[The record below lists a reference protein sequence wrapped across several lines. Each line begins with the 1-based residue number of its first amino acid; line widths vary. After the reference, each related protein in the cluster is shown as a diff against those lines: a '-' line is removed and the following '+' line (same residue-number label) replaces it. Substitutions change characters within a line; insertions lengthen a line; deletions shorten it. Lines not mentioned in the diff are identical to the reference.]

1 MIPEKTVGKLRQG
14 WDSICFLLAPWWKY
28 GKTLMVG
35 SFISSVLFVPAAGYF
50 SATLAQAVIEMIEAG
65 KPFEAAFLTGLTYL
79 LLALALDLLH
89 AVYEDFYLRWKKQEI
104 EGTIERSIYEKA
116 LMVDYRHF
124 DDPSYFDSYKLT
136 TEKFAS
142 QSSET
147 LQNLFSLLSGVAK
160 CIVYG
165 ALIASQGIALLLI
178 VLGCSAFV
186 AYAQIYWSRV
196 SVERETAMVN
206 DQRKADYLRRLF
218 FDHTAVA
225 DLARVKHQKAAF
237 FAVRRLCEEQGR
249 DLSKIRRKGIS
260 DRYSGEPRAAPARR
274 LPVPVYVAWGVMS
287 GNIGGIGVYATLIAS
302 SLALKEALN
311 ALGWWSSQVAL
322 GVAYAQ
328 KVQRFFDTD
337 STIEA
342 STDGEKASDG
352 PVSVRFDHVS
362 YRYGGSDEFAIRDLS
377 LAIAPG
383 EKIAI
388 VGENGAGKTT
398 LTKLLL
404 RLYDADGGTVQ
415 INGRPIADYDV
426 STLRG
431 RIGIAFQQSRLYALS
446 VRENMTAYADAD
458 DARLK
463 SALRRS
469 AAAFSGRAGHEG
481 VRRKRRGALGRR
493 RAAPMP
499 DAAAA
504 QQIWAAHPRRAVQR
518 AGSDRRV
525 PHRKA
530 DLRPLADDHRYGRA
544 PALHGRGREPNLSS
558 LRWKNHR
565 IRHARG
571 ADGAERKISG
581 NVFKA
586 GRRVLESLAEVW
598 YNKSKFF
605 LSREGSLP
613 ALLK

>member
-79 LLALALDLLH
+79 LLALALNLLH

-116 LMVDYRHF
+116 LTVDYRHF
-124 DDPSYFDSYKLT
+124 DDPSYFDSYKLA

-165 ALIASQGIALLLI
+165 ALIASQGVALLLI

-225 DLARVKHQKAAF
+225 DLRASNIKKPLFSLFDGSVK
-237 FAVRRLCEEQGR
+237 
-249 DLSKIRRKGIS
+249 S
-260 DRYSGEPRAAPARR
+260 RAAIYRKYGAKEF
-274 LPVPVYVAWGVMS
+274 LTDILANLAQLGTTFAVPVYVAWGVMS

-352 PVSVRFDHVS
+352 PFSVRFDHVS

-415 INGRPIADYDV
+415 INGRLIADYDV

-463 SALRRS
+463 SCLEEVGLRLSLDAQVTKEFDENGAVLSGGDAQRLCLTRLLHSEFGLLILDEPSSALDPIAEYRIAKLIFDRS
-469 AAAFSGRAGHEG
+469 PTTTVMVAHRLSTVVDADRIYLLSDGRIIESGTHAELMAQNGKYREMFLKQAEG
-481 VRRKRRGALGRR
+481 YL
-493 RAAPMP
+493 
-499 DAAAA
+499 
-504 QQIWAAHPRRAVQR
+504 
-518 AGSDRRV
+518 
-525 PHRKA
+525 KA
-530 DLRPLADDHRYGRA
+530 
-544 PALHGRGREPNLSS
+544 
-558 LRWKNHR
+558 
-565 IRHARG
+565 
-571 ADGAERKISG
+571 
-581 NVFKA
+581 
-586 GRRVLESLAEVW
+586 
-598 YNKSKFF
+598 
-605 LSREGSLP
+605 
-613 ALLK
+613 

>member
-124 DDPSYFDSYKLT
+124 DDPSYFDSYKLA

-165 ALIASQGIALLLI
+165 ALIASQGVALLLI

-225 DLARVKHQKAAF
+225 DLRASNIKKPLFSLFDGSVK
-237 FAVRRLCEEQGR
+237 
-249 DLSKIRRKGIS
+249 S
-260 DRYSGEPRAAPARR
+260 RAAIYRKYGAKEF
-274 LPVPVYVAWGVMS
+274 LTDILANLAQLGTTFAVPVYVAWGVMS
-287 GNIGGIGVYATLIAS
+287 GNISGIGVYATLIAS

-352 PVSVRFDHVS
+352 PFSVRFDHVS

-404 RLYDADGGTVQ
+404 RLYDADEGTVQ
-415 INGRPIADYDV
+415 ISGRPIADYDV
-426 STLRG
+426 SALRG

-446 VRENMTAYADAD
+446 VRENMTAYAYAD

-463 SALRRS
+463 SCLEEVGLRLSLDAQVTKEFDENGAVLSGGDAQRLCLTRLLHSDFGLLILDEPSSALDPIAEYRIAKLIFDRS
-469 AAAFSGRAGHEG
+469 PTTTVMVAHRLSTVVDADRIYLLSDGRIIESGTHAELMAQNGKYREMFLKQAEG
-481 VRRKRRGALGRR
+481 YL
-493 RAAPMP
+493 
-499 DAAAA
+499 
-504 QQIWAAHPRRAVQR
+504 
-518 AGSDRRV
+518 
-525 PHRKA
+525 KA
-530 DLRPLADDHRYGRA
+530 
-544 PALHGRGREPNLSS
+544 
-558 LRWKNHR
+558 
-565 IRHARG
+565 
-571 ADGAERKISG
+571 
-581 NVFKA
+581 
-586 GRRVLESLAEVW
+586 
-598 YNKSKFF
+598 
-605 LSREGSLP
+605 
-613 ALLK
+613 

>member
-79 LLALALDLLH
+79 LLALALNLLH

-116 LMVDYRHF
+116 LTVDYRHF

-142 QSSET
+142 QSSEM

-165 ALIASQGIALLLI
+165 ALIASQGVALLLI

-225 DLARVKHQKAAF
+225 DLRASNIKKPLFSLFDGSVK
-237 FAVRRLCEEQGR
+237 
-249 DLSKIRRKGIS
+249 S
-260 DRYSGEPRAAPARR
+260 RAAIYRKYGAKEF
-274 LPVPVYVAWGVMS
+274 LTDILANLAQLGTTFAVPVYVAWGVMS

-328 KVQRFFDTD
+328 KVQHFFDTD

-352 PVSVRFDHVS
+352 PFSVRFDHVS

-426 STLRG
+426 SALRG

-463 SALRRS
+463 SCLEEVGLRLSLDAQVTKEFDENGAVLSGGDAQRLCLTRLLHSEFGLLILDEPSSALDPIAEYRIAKLIFDRS
-469 AAAFSGRAGHEG
+469 PTTTVMVAHRLSTVVDADRIYLLSDGRIIESGTHAELMAQNGKYREMFLKQAEG
-481 VRRKRRGALGRR
+481 YL
-493 RAAPMP
+493 
-499 DAAAA
+499 
-504 QQIWAAHPRRAVQR
+504 
-518 AGSDRRV
+518 
-525 PHRKA
+525 KA
-530 DLRPLADDHRYGRA
+530 
-544 PALHGRGREPNLSS
+544 
-558 LRWKNHR
+558 
-565 IRHARG
+565 
-571 ADGAERKISG
+571 
-581 NVFKA
+581 
-586 GRRVLESLAEVW
+586 
-598 YNKSKFF
+598 
-605 LSREGSLP
+605 
-613 ALLK
+613 

>member
-65 KPFEAAFLTGLTYL
+65 KTFEAAFLTGLTYL
-79 LLALALDLLH
+79 LLALALNLLH

-165 ALIASQGIALLLI
+165 ALIASQGVALLLI

-225 DLARVKHQKAAF
+225 DLRASNIKKPLFALFNGSVK
-237 FAVRRLCEEQGR
+237 
-249 DLSKIRRKGIS
+249 S
-260 DRYSGEPRAAPARR
+260 RAAIYRKYGAKEF
-274 LPVPVYVAWGVMS
+274 LIDLLVNLAQLSTTFAVPVYVAWGVMS
-287 GNIGGIGVYATLIAS
+287 GNISGIGVYATLIAS

-352 PVSVRFDHVS
+352 PFSVRFDHVS

-398 LTKLLL
+398 LTKLCSACTT
-404 RLYDADGGTVQ
+404 RTEEWC
-415 INGRPIADYDV
+415 R
-426 STLRG
+426 STAAR
-431 RIGIAFQQSRLYALS
+431 SRT
-446 VRENMTAYADAD
+446 MT
-458 DARLK
+458 
-463 SALRRS
+463 
-469 AAAFSGRAGHEG
+469 
-481 VRRKRRGALGRR
+481 
-493 RAAPMP
+493 
-499 DAAAA
+499 
-504 QQIWAAHPRRAVQR
+504 
-518 AGSDRRV
+518 
-525 PHRKA
+525 
-530 DLRPLADDHRYGRA
+530 
-544 PALHGRGREPNLSS
+544 
-558 LRWKNHR
+558 
-565 IRHARG
+565 
-571 ADGAERKISG
+571 
-581 NVFKA
+581 
-586 GRRVLESLAEVW
+586 
-598 YNKSKFF
+598 
-605 LSREGSLP
+605 
-613 ALLK
+613 

>member
-79 LLALALDLLH
+79 LLALALNLLH

-116 LMVDYRHF
+116 LTVDYRHF
-124 DDPSYFDSYKLT
+124 DDPSYFDSYKLA

-165 ALIASQGIALLLI
+165 ALIASQGVALLLI

-225 DLARVKHQKAAF
+225 DLRASNIKKPLFSLFDGSVK
-237 FAVRRLCEEQGR
+237 
-249 DLSKIRRKGIS
+249 S
-260 DRYSGEPRAAPARR
+260 RAAIYRKYGAKEF
-274 LPVPVYVAWGVMS
+274 LTDILVNLAQLGTTFAVPVYVAWGVMS

-352 PVSVRFDHVS
+352 PFSVRFDHVS

-463 SALRRS
+463 SCLEEVGLRLSLDAQVTKEFDENGAVLSGGDAQRLCLTRLLHSEFGLLILDEPSSALDPIAEYRIAKLIFDRS
-469 AAAFSGRAGHEG
+469 PTTTVMVAHRLSTVVDADRIYLLSGGEIIESGSHAELMAQNGKYREMFSKQAEG
-481 VRRKRRGALGRR
+481 YL
-493 RAAPMP
+493 
-499 DAAAA
+499 
-504 QQIWAAHPRRAVQR
+504 
-518 AGSDRRV
+518 
-525 PHRKA
+525 KA
-530 DLRPLADDHRYGRA
+530 
-544 PALHGRGREPNLSS
+544 
-558 LRWKNHR
+558 
-565 IRHARG
+565 
-571 ADGAERKISG
+571 
-581 NVFKA
+581 
-586 GRRVLESLAEVW
+586 
-598 YNKSKFF
+598 
-605 LSREGSLP
+605 
-613 ALLK
+613 

>member
-79 LLALALDLLH
+79 LLALALNLLH

-124 DDPSYFDSYKLT
+124 DDPSYFDSYKLA

-165 ALIASQGIALLLI
+165 ALIASQGVALLLI

-225 DLARVKHQKAAF
+225 DLRASNIKKPLFSLFDGSVK
-237 FAVRRLCEEQGR
+237 
-249 DLSKIRRKGIS
+249 S
-260 DRYSGEPRAAPARR
+260 RAAIYRKYGAKEF
-274 LPVPVYVAWGVMS
+274 LTDILANLAQLGTTFAVPVYVAWGVMS

-352 PVSVRFDHVS
+352 PFSVRFDHVS

-463 SALRRS
+463 SCLEEVGLRLSLDAQVTKEFDENGAVLSGGDAQRLCLTRLLHSEFGLLILDEPSSALDPIAEYRIAKLIFDRS
-469 AAAFSGRAGHEG
+469 PTTTVMVAHRLSTVVDADRIYLLSDGRIIESGTHTELMAQNGKYREMFLKQAEG
-481 VRRKRRGALGRR
+481 YL
-493 RAAPMP
+493 
-499 DAAAA
+499 
-504 QQIWAAHPRRAVQR
+504 
-518 AGSDRRV
+518 
-525 PHRKA
+525 KA
-530 DLRPLADDHRYGRA
+530 
-544 PALHGRGREPNLSS
+544 
-558 LRWKNHR
+558 
-565 IRHARG
+565 
-571 ADGAERKISG
+571 
-581 NVFKA
+581 
-586 GRRVLESLAEVW
+586 
-598 YNKSKFF
+598 
-605 LSREGSLP
+605 
-613 ALLK
+613 

>member
-14 WDSICFLLAPWWKY
+14 WGSICFLLAPWWKY

-79 LLALALDLLH
+79 LLALALNLLH

-124 DDPSYFDSYKLT
+124 DDPSYFDSYKLA

-165 ALIASQGIALLLI
+165 ALIASQGVALLLI

-225 DLARVKHQKAAF
+225 DLRASNIKKPLFSLFDGSVK
-237 FAVRRLCEEQGR
+237 
-249 DLSKIRRKGIS
+249 S
-260 DRYSGEPRAAPARR
+260 RAAIYRKYGAKEF
-274 LPVPVYVAWGVMS
+274 LTDILANLAQLGTTFAVPVYVAWGVMS

-352 PVSVRFDHVS
+352 PFSVRFDHVS

-463 SALRRS
+463 SCLEEVGLRFSLDAQVTKEFDENGAVLSGGDAQRLCLTRLLHSEFGLLILDEPSSALDPIAEYRIAKLIFDRS
-469 AAAFSGRAGHEG
+469 PTTTVMVAHRLSTVVDADRIYLLSDGRIIESGTHAELMAQNGKYREMFLKQAEG
-481 VRRKRRGALGRR
+481 YL
-493 RAAPMP
+493 
-499 DAAAA
+499 
-504 QQIWAAHPRRAVQR
+504 
-518 AGSDRRV
+518 
-525 PHRKA
+525 KA
-530 DLRPLADDHRYGRA
+530 
-544 PALHGRGREPNLSS
+544 
-558 LRWKNHR
+558 
-565 IRHARG
+565 
-571 ADGAERKISG
+571 
-581 NVFKA
+581 
-586 GRRVLESLAEVW
+586 
-598 YNKSKFF
+598 
-605 LSREGSLP
+605 
-613 ALLK
+613 

>member
-14 WDSICFLLAPWWKY
+14 WGSICFLLAPWWKY

-65 KPFEAAFLTGLTYL
+65 KPIEAAFLTGLTYL
-79 LLALALDLLH
+79 LLALALNLLH

-116 LMVDYRHF
+116 LTVDYRHF
-124 DDPSYFDSYKLT
+124 DDPSYFDSYKLA

-165 ALIASQGIALLLI
+165 ALIASQGVALLLI

-225 DLARVKHQKAAF
+225 DLRASNIKKPLFSLFDGSVK
-237 FAVRRLCEEQGR
+237 
-249 DLSKIRRKGIS
+249 S
-260 DRYSGEPRAAPARR
+260 RAAIYRKYGAKEF
-274 LPVPVYVAWGVMS
+274 LTDILANLAQLGTTFAVPVYVAWGVMS

-328 KVQRFFDTD
+328 KVQHFFDTD

-352 PVSVRFDHVS
+352 PFSVRFDHVS

-463 SALRRS
+463 SCL
-469 AAAFSGRAGHEG
+469 EG
-481 VRRKRRGALGRR
+481 VGLRLSLDAQVTKEFDENGAVLSGGDAQRLCLTRLLHSEFGLLILDEPSSALDPIAEYRIAKLIFDRSPTTTVMVAHRLSTVVDADRIYLLSDGRIIESGTH
-493 RAAPMP
+493 AELM
-499 DAAAA
+499 A
-504 QQIWAAHPRRAVQR
+504 QNGKYREMFLKQAE
-518 AGSDRRV
+518 GYL
-525 PHRKA
+525 KA
-530 DLRPLADDHRYGRA
+530 
-544 PALHGRGREPNLSS
+544 
-558 LRWKNHR
+558 
-565 IRHARG
+565 
-571 ADGAERKISG
+571 
-581 NVFKA
+581 
-586 GRRVLESLAEVW
+586 
-598 YNKSKFF
+598 
-605 LSREGSLP
+605 
-613 ALLK
+613 

>member
-14 WDSICFLLAPWWKY
+14 WGSICFLLAPWGKY

-79 LLALALDLLH
+79 LLALALNLLH

-116 LMVDYRHF
+116 LTVDYRHF

-142 QSSET
+142 QSSEM

-165 ALIASQGIALLLI
+165 ALIASQGVALLLI

-225 DLARVKHQKAAF
+225 DLRASNIKKPLFSLFDGSVK
-237 FAVRRLCEEQGR
+237 
-249 DLSKIRRKGIS
+249 S
-260 DRYSGEPRAAPARR
+260 RAAIYRKYGAKEF
-274 LPVPVYVAWGVMS
+274 LTDILANLAQLGTTFAVPVYVAWGVMS

-328 KVQRFFDTD
+328 KVQHFFDTD

-352 PVSVRFDHVS
+352 PFSVRFDHVS
-362 YRYGGSDEFAIRDLS
+362 YRYGGSDDFAIRDLS
-377 LAIAPG
+377 LAIAQG

-463 SALRRS
+463 SCLEEVGLRLSLDAQVTKEFDENGAVLSGGDAQRLCLTRLLHSEFGLLILDEPSSALDPIAEYRIAKLIFDRS
-469 AAAFSGRAGHEG
+469 PTTTVMVAHRLSTVVDADRIYLLSDGRIIESGTHAELMAQNGKYREMFLKQAEG
-481 VRRKRRGALGRR
+481 YL
-493 RAAPMP
+493 
-499 DAAAA
+499 
-504 QQIWAAHPRRAVQR
+504 
-518 AGSDRRV
+518 
-525 PHRKA
+525 KA
-530 DLRPLADDHRYGRA
+530 
-544 PALHGRGREPNLSS
+544 
-558 LRWKNHR
+558 
-565 IRHARG
+565 
-571 ADGAERKISG
+571 
-581 NVFKA
+581 
-586 GRRVLESLAEVW
+586 
-598 YNKSKFF
+598 
-605 LSREGSLP
+605 
-613 ALLK
+613 

>member
-79 LLALALDLLH
+79 LLALALNLLH

-116 LMVDYRHF
+116 LTVDYRHF
-124 DDPSYFDSYKLT
+124 DDPSYFDSYKLA

-225 DLARVKHQKAAF
+225 DLRASNIKKPLFSLFDGSVK
-237 FAVRRLCEEQGR
+237 
-249 DLSKIRRKGIS
+249 S
-260 DRYSGEPRAAPARR
+260 RAAIYRKYGAKEF
-274 LPVPVYVAWGVMS
+274 LTDILANLAQLGTTFAVPVYVAWGVMS

-328 KVQRFFDTD
+328 KVQHFFDTD

-352 PVSVRFDHVS
+352 PFSVRFDHVS
-362 YRYGGSDEFAIRDLS
+362 YRYGGNDEFAIRDLS

-463 SALRRS
+463 SCLEEVGLRLSLDAQVTKEFDENGVVLSGGDAQRLCLTRLLHSEFGLLILDEPSSALDPIAEYRIAKLIFDRS
-469 AAAFSGRAGHEG
+469 PTTTVMVAHRLSTVVDADRIYLLSDGRIIESGTHAELMAQNGKYREMFLKQAEG
-481 VRRKRRGALGRR
+481 YL
-493 RAAPMP
+493 
-499 DAAAA
+499 
-504 QQIWAAHPRRAVQR
+504 
-518 AGSDRRV
+518 
-525 PHRKA
+525 KA
-530 DLRPLADDHRYGRA
+530 
-544 PALHGRGREPNLSS
+544 
-558 LRWKNHR
+558 
-565 IRHARG
+565 
-571 ADGAERKISG
+571 
-581 NVFKA
+581 
-586 GRRVLESLAEVW
+586 
-598 YNKSKFF
+598 
-605 LSREGSLP
+605 
-613 ALLK
+613 

>member
-14 WDSICFLLAPWWKY
+14 WGSICFLLAPWWKY

-79 LLALALDLLH
+79 LLALALNLLH

-124 DDPSYFDSYKLT
+124 DDPSYFDSYKLA

-165 ALIASQGIALLLI
+165 ALIASQGVALLLI

-225 DLARVKHQKAAF
+225 DLRASNIKKPLFSLFDGSVK
-237 FAVRRLCEEQGR
+237 
-249 DLSKIRRKGIS
+249 S
-260 DRYSGEPRAAPARR
+260 RAAIYRKYGAKEF
-274 LPVPVYVAWGVMS
+274 LTDILANLAQLGTTFAVPVYVAWGVMS
-287 GNIGGIGVYATLIAS
+287 GNIGGIGVHATLIAS

-328 KVQRFFDTD
+328 KVQHFFDTD

-352 PVSVRFDHVS
+352 PFSVRFDHVS

-463 SALRRS
+463 SCLEEVGLRLSLDAQVTKEFDENGAVLSGGDAQRLCLTRLLHSEFGLLILDEPSSALDPIAEYRIAKLIFDRS
-469 AAAFSGRAGHEG
+469 PTTTVMVAHRLSTVVDADRIYLLSDGRIIESGTHAELMAQNGKYREMFLKQAEG
-481 VRRKRRGALGRR
+481 YL
-493 RAAPMP
+493 
-499 DAAAA
+499 
-504 QQIWAAHPRRAVQR
+504 
-518 AGSDRRV
+518 
-525 PHRKA
+525 KA
-530 DLRPLADDHRYGRA
+530 
-544 PALHGRGREPNLSS
+544 
-558 LRWKNHR
+558 
-565 IRHARG
+565 
-571 ADGAERKISG
+571 
-581 NVFKA
+581 
-586 GRRVLESLAEVW
+586 
-598 YNKSKFF
+598 
-605 LSREGSLP
+605 
-613 ALLK
+613 

>member
-79 LLALALDLLH
+79 LLALALNLLH
-89 AVYEDFYLRWKKQEI
+89 AVYEDFYLRWKRQEI

-136 TEKFAS
+136 TEEFAS
-142 QSSET
+142 QSSEM
-147 LQNLFSLLSGVAK
+147 LQNLFSLLSGIAK

-165 ALIASQGIALLLI
+165 ALIASQGVALLLI

-225 DLARVKHQKAAF
+225 DLRASNIKKPLFSLFDGSVK
-237 FAVRRLCEEQGR
+237 
-249 DLSKIRRKGIS
+249 S
-260 DRYSGEPRAAPARR
+260 RAAIYRKYGAKEF
-274 LPVPVYVAWGVMS
+274 LTDILVNLAQLGTTFAVPVYVAWGVMS

-352 PVSVRFDHVS
+352 PFSVRFDHVS
-362 YRYGGSDEFAIRDLS
+362 YRYGGSDEFAICDLS

-446 VRENMTAYADAD
+446 VRKNMTAYADAD

-463 SALRRS
+463 SCLEEVGLRLSLDAQVTKEFDENGAVLSGGDAQRLCLTRLLHSEFGLLILDEPSSALDPIAEYRIAKLIFDRS
-469 AAAFSGRAGHEG
+469 PTTTVMVAHRLSTVVDADRIYLLSDGRIIESGTHAELMAQNGKYREMFLKQAEG
-481 VRRKRRGALGRR
+481 YL
-493 RAAPMP
+493 
-499 DAAAA
+499 
-504 QQIWAAHPRRAVQR
+504 
-518 AGSDRRV
+518 
-525 PHRKA
+525 KA
-530 DLRPLADDHRYGRA
+530 
-544 PALHGRGREPNLSS
+544 
-558 LRWKNHR
+558 
-565 IRHARG
+565 
-571 ADGAERKISG
+571 
-581 NVFKA
+581 
-586 GRRVLESLAEVW
+586 
-598 YNKSKFF
+598 
-605 LSREGSLP
+605 
-613 ALLK
+613 

>member
-79 LLALALDLLH
+79 LLALALNLLH

-124 DDPSYFDSYKLT
+124 DDPSYFDSYKLA

-165 ALIASQGIALLLI
+165 ALIASQGVALLLI

-225 DLARVKHQKAAF
+225 DLRASNIKKPLFSLFDGSVK
-237 FAVRRLCEEQGR
+237 
-249 DLSKIRRKGIS
+249 S
-260 DRYSGEPRAAPARR
+260 RAAIYRKYGAKEF
-274 LPVPVYVAWGVMS
+274 LTDILANLAQLGTTFAVPVYVAWGVMS

-322 GVAYAQ
+322 GIAYAQ

-352 PVSVRFDHVS
+352 PFSVRFDHVS
-362 YRYGGSDEFAIRDLS
+362 YRYGGSDEFAISDLS
-377 LAIAPG
+377 LAIAQG

-404 RLYDADGGTVQ
+404 RLYDADEGTVQ
-415 INGRPIADYDV
+415 ISGRPIADYDV

-463 SALRRS
+463 SCLEEVGLRLSLDAQVTKEFDENGAVLSGGDAQRLCLTRLLHSEFGLLILDEPSSALDPIAEYRIAKLIFDRS
-469 AAAFSGRAGHEG
+469 PTTTVMVAHRLSTVVDADRIYLLSDGRIIESGTHAELMAQNGKYREMFLKQAEG
-481 VRRKRRGALGRR
+481 YL
-493 RAAPMP
+493 
-499 DAAAA
+499 
-504 QQIWAAHPRRAVQR
+504 
-518 AGSDRRV
+518 
-525 PHRKA
+525 KA
-530 DLRPLADDHRYGRA
+530 
-544 PALHGRGREPNLSS
+544 
-558 LRWKNHR
+558 
-565 IRHARG
+565 
-571 ADGAERKISG
+571 
-581 NVFKA
+581 
-586 GRRVLESLAEVW
+586 
-598 YNKSKFF
+598 
-605 LSREGSLP
+605 
-613 ALLK
+613 

>member
-14 WDSICFLLAPWWKY
+14 WGSICFLLAPWWKY

-116 LMVDYRHF
+116 LTVDYRHF
-124 DDPSYFDSYKLT
+124 DDPSYFDSYKLA

-142 QSSET
+142 QSSEM

-165 ALIASQGIALLLI
+165 ALIASQGVALLLI

-225 DLARVKHQKAAF
+225 DLRASNIKKSLFSLFDGSVK
-237 FAVRRLCEEQGR
+237 
-249 DLSKIRRKGIS
+249 S
-260 DRYSGEPRAAPARR
+260 RAAIYRKYGAKEF
-274 LPVPVYVAWGVMS
+274 LTDILANLAQLGTTFAVPVYVAWGVMS

-352 PVSVRFDHVS
+352 PFSIRFDHVS

-404 RLYDADGGTVQ
+404 RLYDTDGGTVQ

-463 SALRRS
+463 SCL
-469 AAAFSGRAGHEG
+469 EG
-481 VRRKRRGALGRR
+481 VGLRLSLDAQVTKEFDENGAVLSGGDAQRLCLTRLLHSEFGLLILDEPSSALDPIAEYRIAKLIFDRSPTTTVMVAHRLSTVVDADRIYLLSDGRIIESGTH
-493 RAAPMP
+493 AELM
-499 DAAAA
+499 A
-504 QQIWAAHPRRAVQR
+504 QNGKYREMFLKQAE
-518 AGSDRRV
+518 GYL
-525 PHRKA
+525 KA
-530 DLRPLADDHRYGRA
+530 
-544 PALHGRGREPNLSS
+544 
-558 LRWKNHR
+558 
-565 IRHARG
+565 
-571 ADGAERKISG
+571 
-581 NVFKA
+581 
-586 GRRVLESLAEVW
+586 
-598 YNKSKFF
+598 
-605 LSREGSLP
+605 
-613 ALLK
+613 

>member
-1 MIPEKTVGKLRQG
+1 MIPEKTVRKLRQG
-14 WDSICFLLAPWWKY
+14 WGSICFLLAPWWKY

-79 LLALALDLLH
+79 LLALALNLLH

-116 LMVDYRHF
+116 LTVDYRHF
-124 DDPSYFDSYKLT
+124 DDPSYFDSYKLA

-165 ALIASQGIALLLI
+165 ALIASQGVALLLI

-196 SVERETAMVN
+196 SVERETAMLN

-225 DLARVKHQKAAF
+225 DLRASNIKKPLFSLFDGSVK
-237 FAVRRLCEEQGR
+237 
-249 DLSKIRRKGIS
+249 S
-260 DRYSGEPRAAPARR
+260 RAAIYRKYGAKEF
-274 LPVPVYVAWGVMS
+274 LTDILANLAQLGTTFAVPVYVAWGVMS

-352 PVSVRFDHVS
+352 PFSVRFDHVS

-463 SALRRS
+463 SC
-469 AAAFSGRAGHEG
+469 
-481 VRRKRRGALGRR
+481 
-493 RAAPMP
+493 
-499 DAAAA
+499 
-504 QQIWAAHPRRAVQR
+504 
-518 AGSDRRV
+518 
-525 PHRKA
+525 
-530 DLRPLADDHRYGRA
+530 
-544 PALHGRGREPNLSS
+544 
-558 LRWKNHR
+558 
-565 IRHARG
+565 
-571 ADGAERKISG
+571 
-581 NVFKA
+581 
-586 GRRVLESLAEVW
+586 LAEVGLRLSLDAQVTKEFDENGAVLSGGDAQRLCLTRLLHSEFGLLILDEPSSALDPIAE
-598 YNKSKFF
+598 YRIAKLIFDRSPTTTVMVAHRLSTVVDADRIYLLSDGRIIESGTHAELMAQNGKYREMF
-605 LSREGSLP
+605 LKQAEGY
-613 ALLK
+613 LKA

>member
-14 WDSICFLLAPWWKY
+14 WGSICFLLAPWWKY

-79 LLALALDLLH
+79 LLALALNLLH

-165 ALIASQGIALLLI
+165 ALIASQGVALLLI

-225 DLARVKHQKAAF
+225 DLRASNIKKPLFSLFDGSVK
-237 FAVRRLCEEQGR
+237 
-249 DLSKIRRKGIS
+249 S
-260 DRYSGEPRAAPARR
+260 RAAIYRKYGAKEF
-274 LPVPVYVAWGVMS
+274 LTDILANLAQLGTTFAVPVYVAWGVMS

-342 STDGEKASDG
+342 STDGEKASEG
-352 PVSVRFDHVS
+352 PFSVRFDHVS

-415 INGRPIADYDV
+415 INDRPITDYDV

-463 SALRRS
+463 SCLEEVGLRLSLDAQVTKEFDENGAVLSGGDAQRLCLTRLLHSEFGLLILDEPSSALDPIAEYRIAKLIFDRS
-469 AAAFSGRAGHEG
+469 PTTTVMVAHRLSTVVDADRIYLLSGGEIIESGSHAELMAQNGKYREMFSKQAEG
-481 VRRKRRGALGRR
+481 YL
-493 RAAPMP
+493 
-499 DAAAA
+499 
-504 QQIWAAHPRRAVQR
+504 
-518 AGSDRRV
+518 
-525 PHRKA
+525 KA
-530 DLRPLADDHRYGRA
+530 
-544 PALHGRGREPNLSS
+544 
-558 LRWKNHR
+558 
-565 IRHARG
+565 
-571 ADGAERKISG
+571 
-581 NVFKA
+581 
-586 GRRVLESLAEVW
+586 
-598 YNKSKFF
+598 
-605 LSREGSLP
+605 
-613 ALLK
+613 

>member
-1 MIPEKTVGKLRQG
+1 LIPEKTVGKLRQG

-79 LLALALDLLH
+79 LLALALNLLH

-165 ALIASQGIALLLI
+165 ALIASQGVALLLI

-225 DLARVKHQKAAF
+225 DLRASNIKKPLFSLFDGSVK
-237 FAVRRLCEEQGR
+237 
-249 DLSKIRRKGIS
+249 S
-260 DRYSGEPRAAPARR
+260 RAAIYRKYGAKEF
-274 LPVPVYVAWGVMS
+274 LTDILVNLAQLGTTFAVPVYVAWGVMS

-328 KVQRFFDTD
+328 KVQHFFDTD

-352 PVSVRFDHVS
+352 PFSVRFDHVS

-404 RLYDADGGTVQ
+404 RLY
-415 INGRPIADYDV
+415 
-426 STLRG
+426 
-431 RIGIAFQQSRLYALS
+431 ALS

-463 SALRRS
+463 SCLEEVGLRLSLDAQVTKEFDENGAVLSGGDAQRLCLTRLLHSEFGLLILDEPSSALDPIAEYRIAKLIFDRS
-469 AAAFSGRAGHEG
+469 PTTTVMVAHRLSTVVDADRIYLLSDGRIIESGTHAELMAQNGKYREMFLKQAEG
-481 VRRKRRGALGRR
+481 YL
-493 RAAPMP
+493 
-499 DAAAA
+499 
-504 QQIWAAHPRRAVQR
+504 
-518 AGSDRRV
+518 
-525 PHRKA
+525 KA
-530 DLRPLADDHRYGRA
+530 
-544 PALHGRGREPNLSS
+544 
-558 LRWKNHR
+558 
-565 IRHARG
+565 
-571 ADGAERKISG
+571 
-581 NVFKA
+581 
-586 GRRVLESLAEVW
+586 
-598 YNKSKFF
+598 
-605 LSREGSLP
+605 
-613 ALLK
+613 

>member
-14 WDSICFLLAPWWKY
+14 WGSICFLLAPWWKY

-116 LMVDYRHF
+116 LTVDYRHF

-142 QSSET
+142 QSSEM

-165 ALIASQGIALLLI
+165 ALIASQGVALLLI

-225 DLARVKHQKAAF
+225 DLRASNIKKPLFSLFDGSVK
-237 FAVRRLCEEQGR
+237 
-249 DLSKIRRKGIS
+249 S
-260 DRYSGEPRAAPARR
+260 RAAIYRKYGAKEF
-274 LPVPVYVAWGVMS
+274 LTDILANLAQLGTTFAVPVYVAWGVMS

-352 PVSVRFDHVS
+352 PFSVRFDHVS
-362 YRYGGSDEFAIRDLS
+362 YRYGGSDDFAIRDLS
-377 LAIAPG
+377 LAIAQG

-463 SALRRS
+463 SCLEEVGLRLSLDAQVTKEFDENGAVLSGGDAQRLCLTRLLHSEFGLLILDEPSSALDPIAEYRIAKLIFDRS
-469 AAAFSGRAGHEG
+469 PTTTVMVAHRLSTVVDADRIYLLSDGRIIESGTHAELMAQNGKYREMFLKQAEG
-481 VRRKRRGALGRR
+481 YL
-493 RAAPMP
+493 
-499 DAAAA
+499 
-504 QQIWAAHPRRAVQR
+504 
-518 AGSDRRV
+518 
-525 PHRKA
+525 KA
-530 DLRPLADDHRYGRA
+530 
-544 PALHGRGREPNLSS
+544 
-558 LRWKNHR
+558 
-565 IRHARG
+565 
-571 ADGAERKISG
+571 
-581 NVFKA
+581 
-586 GRRVLESLAEVW
+586 
-598 YNKSKFF
+598 
-605 LSREGSLP
+605 
-613 ALLK
+613 

>member
-14 WDSICFLLAPWWKY
+14 WGSICFLLAPWWKY

-116 LMVDYRHF
+116 LTVDYRHF
-124 DDPSYFDSYKLT
+124 DDPSYFDSYKLA

-147 LQNLFSLLSGVAK
+147 LQNLSSLLSGVAK

-165 ALIASQGIALLLI
+165 ALIASQGVALLLI

-225 DLARVKHQKAAF
+225 DLRASNIKKSLFSLFDGSVK
-237 FAVRRLCEEQGR
+237 
-249 DLSKIRRKGIS
+249 S
-260 DRYSGEPRAAPARR
+260 RAAIYRKYGAKEF
-274 LPVPVYVAWGVMS
+274 LTDILANLAQLGTTFAVPVYVAWGVMS

-352 PVSVRFDHVS
+352 PVSIRFDHVS

-463 SALRRS
+463 SCLEEVGLRLSLDAQVTKEFDENGAVLSGGDAQRLCLTRLLHSEFGLLILDEPSSALDPIAEYRIAKLIFDRS
-469 AAAFSGRAGHEG
+469 PTTTVMVAHRLSTVVDADRIYLLSDGRIIESGTHAELMAQNGKYREMFLKQAEG
-481 VRRKRRGALGRR
+481 YL
-493 RAAPMP
+493 
-499 DAAAA
+499 
-504 QQIWAAHPRRAVQR
+504 
-518 AGSDRRV
+518 
-525 PHRKA
+525 KA
-530 DLRPLADDHRYGRA
+530 
-544 PALHGRGREPNLSS
+544 
-558 LRWKNHR
+558 
-565 IRHARG
+565 
-571 ADGAERKISG
+571 
-581 NVFKA
+581 
-586 GRRVLESLAEVW
+586 
-598 YNKSKFF
+598 
-605 LSREGSLP
+605 
-613 ALLK
+613 

>member
-14 WDSICFLLAPWWKY
+14 WGSICFLLAPWWKY

-79 LLALALDLLH
+79 LLALALNLLH

-124 DDPSYFDSYKLT
+124 DDPIYFDSYKLT

-142 QSSET
+142 QSSEM

-165 ALIASQGIALLLI
+165 ALIASQGVALLLI

-225 DLARVKHQKAAF
+225 DLRASNIKKPLFSLFDGSVK
-237 FAVRRLCEEQGR
+237 
-249 DLSKIRRKGIS
+249 S
-260 DRYSGEPRAAPARR
+260 RAAIYRKYGAKEF
-274 LPVPVYVAWGVMS
+274 LTDILANLAQLGTTFAVPVYVAWGVMS

-328 KVQRFFDTD
+328 KVQHFFDTD

-352 PVSVRFDHVS
+352 PFSVRFDHVS
-362 YRYGGSDEFAIRDLS
+362 YRYGGSDDFAIRDLS
-377 LAIAPG
+377 LAIAQG

-463 SALRRS
+463 SCLEEVGLRLSLDAQVTKEFDENGAVLSGGDAQRLCLTRLLHSEFGLLILDEPSSALDPIAEYRIAKLIFDRS
-469 AAAFSGRAGHEG
+469 PTTTVMVAHRLSTVVDADRIYLLSDGRIIESGTHAELMAQNGKYREMFLKQAEG
-481 VRRKRRGALGRR
+481 YL
-493 RAAPMP
+493 
-499 DAAAA
+499 
-504 QQIWAAHPRRAVQR
+504 
-518 AGSDRRV
+518 
-525 PHRKA
+525 KA
-530 DLRPLADDHRYGRA
+530 
-544 PALHGRGREPNLSS
+544 
-558 LRWKNHR
+558 
-565 IRHARG
+565 
-571 ADGAERKISG
+571 
-581 NVFKA
+581 
-586 GRRVLESLAEVW
+586 
-598 YNKSKFF
+598 
-605 LSREGSLP
+605 
-613 ALLK
+613 

>member
-14 WDSICFLLAPWWKY
+14 WGSICFLLAPWWKY

-79 LLALALDLLH
+79 LLALALNLLH

-116 LMVDYRHF
+116 LTVDYRHF

-142 QSSET
+142 QSSEM

-165 ALIASQGIALLLI
+165 ALIASQGVALLLI

-225 DLARVKHQKAAF
+225 DLRASNIKKPLFSLFDGSVK
-237 FAVRRLCEEQGR
+237 
-249 DLSKIRRKGIS
+249 S
-260 DRYSGEPRAAPARR
+260 RAAIYRKYGAKEF
-274 LPVPVYVAWGVMS
+274 LTDILANLAQLGTTFAVPVYVAWGVMS

-328 KVQRFFDTD
+328 KVQHFFDTD

-352 PVSVRFDHVS
+352 PFSVRFDHVS
-362 YRYGGSDEFAIRDLS
+362 YRYGGSDDFAIRDLS

-463 SALRRS
+463 SCLEEVGLRLSLDAQVTKEFDENGAVLSGGDAQRLCLTRLLHSEFGLLILDEPSSALDPIAEYRIAKLIFDRS
-469 AAAFSGRAGHEG
+469 PTTTVMVAHRLSTVVDADRIYLLSDGRIIESGTHAELMAQNGKYREMFLKQAEG
-481 VRRKRRGALGRR
+481 YL
-493 RAAPMP
+493 
-499 DAAAA
+499 
-504 QQIWAAHPRRAVQR
+504 
-518 AGSDRRV
+518 
-525 PHRKA
+525 KA
-530 DLRPLADDHRYGRA
+530 
-544 PALHGRGREPNLSS
+544 
-558 LRWKNHR
+558 
-565 IRHARG
+565 
-571 ADGAERKISG
+571 
-581 NVFKA
+581 
-586 GRRVLESLAEVW
+586 
-598 YNKSKFF
+598 
-605 LSREGSLP
+605 
-613 ALLK
+613 

>member
-14 WDSICFLLAPWWKY
+14 WGSICFLLAPWWKY

-116 LMVDYRHF
+116 LTVDYRHF
-124 DDPSYFDSYKLT
+124 DDPSYFDSYKLA

-147 LQNLFSLLSGVAK
+147 LQNLSSLLSGVAK

-165 ALIASQGIALLLI
+165 ALIASQGVALLLI

-225 DLARVKHQKAAF
+225 DLRASNIKKSLFSLFDGSVKSRAAIYRKYGAKEF
-237 FAVRRLCEEQGR
+237 LTDILANLAQLGTTFAV
-249 DLSKIRRKGIS
+249 
-260 DRYSGEPRAAPARR
+260 
-274 LPVPVYVAWGVMS
+274 PVSVAWGVMS

-352 PVSVRFDHVS
+352 PFSIRFDHVS

-404 RLYDADGGTVQ
+404 RLYDTDGGTVQ

-463 SALRRS
+463 SCL
-469 AAAFSGRAGHEG
+469 EG
-481 VRRKRRGALGRR
+481 VGLRLSLDAQVTKELDENGAVLSGGDAQRLCLTRLLHSEFGLLILDEPSSALDPIAEYRIAKLIFDRSPTTTVMVAHRLSTVVDADRIYLLSDGRIIESGTH
-493 RAAPMP
+493 AELM
-499 DAAAA
+499 A
-504 QQIWAAHPRRAVQR
+504 QNGKYREMFLKQAE
-518 AGSDRRV
+518 GYL
-525 PHRKA
+525 KA
-530 DLRPLADDHRYGRA
+530 
-544 PALHGRGREPNLSS
+544 
-558 LRWKNHR
+558 
-565 IRHARG
+565 
-571 ADGAERKISG
+571 
-581 NVFKA
+581 
-586 GRRVLESLAEVW
+586 
-598 YNKSKFF
+598 
-605 LSREGSLP
+605 
-613 ALLK
+613 

>member
-79 LLALALDLLH
+79 LLALALNLLH

-116 LMVDYRHF
+116 LTVDYRHF

-142 QSSET
+142 QSSEM

-165 ALIASQGIALLLI
+165 ALIASQGVALLLI

-225 DLARVKHQKAAF
+225 DLRASNIKKPLFSLFDGSVK
-237 FAVRRLCEEQGR
+237 
-249 DLSKIRRKGIS
+249 S
-260 DRYSGEPRAAPARR
+260 RAAIYRKYGAKEF
-274 LPVPVYVAWGVMS
+274 LTDILANLAQLGTTFAVPVYVAWGVMS

-328 KVQRFFDTD
+328 KVQHFFDTD

-352 PVSVRFDHVS
+352 PFSVRFDHVS
-362 YRYGGSDEFAIRDLS
+362 YRYGGSDDFAIRDLS
-377 LAIAPG
+377 LAIAQG

-463 SALRRS
+463 SCLEEVGLRLSLDAQVTKEFDENGAVLSGGDAQRLCLTRLLHSEFGLLILDEPSSALDPIAEYRIAKLILDRS
-469 AAAFSGRAGHEG
+469 PTTTVMVAHRLSTVVDADRIYLLSDGRIIESGTHAELMAQNGKYREMFLKQAEG
-481 VRRKRRGALGRR
+481 YL
-493 RAAPMP
+493 
-499 DAAAA
+499 
-504 QQIWAAHPRRAVQR
+504 
-518 AGSDRRV
+518 
-525 PHRKA
+525 KA
-530 DLRPLADDHRYGRA
+530 
-544 PALHGRGREPNLSS
+544 
-558 LRWKNHR
+558 
-565 IRHARG
+565 
-571 ADGAERKISG
+571 
-581 NVFKA
+581 
-586 GRRVLESLAEVW
+586 
-598 YNKSKFF
+598 
-605 LSREGSLP
+605 
-613 ALLK
+613 

>member
-14 WDSICFLLAPWWKY
+14 WGSICFLLAPWWKY

-116 LMVDYRHF
+116 LTVDYRHF
-124 DDPSYFDSYKLT
+124 DDPSYFDSYKLA

-147 LQNLFSLLSGVAK
+147 LQNLSSLLSGVAK

-165 ALIASQGIALLLI
+165 ALIASQGVALLLI

-225 DLARVKHQKAAF
+225 DLRASNIKKSLFSLFDGSVK
-237 FAVRRLCEEQGR
+237 
-249 DLSKIRRKGIS
+249 S
-260 DRYSGEPRAAPARR
+260 RAAIYRKYGAKEF
-274 LPVPVYVAWGVMS
+274 LTDILANLAQLGTTFAVPVYVAWGVMS

-352 PVSVRFDHVS
+352 PFSIRFDHVS

-404 RLYDADGGTVQ
+404 RLYDTDGGTVQ
-415 INGRPIADYDV
+415 INGHPIADYDV

-463 SALRRS
+463 SCL
-469 AAAFSGRAGHEG
+469 EG
-481 VRRKRRGALGRR
+481 VGLRLSLDAQVTKEFDENGAVLSGGDAQRLCLTRLLHSEFGLLILDEPSSALDPIAEYRIAKLIFDRSPTTTVMVAHRLSTVVDADRIYLLSDGRIIESGTH
-493 RAAPMP
+493 AELM
-499 DAAAA
+499 A
-504 QQIWAAHPRRAVQR
+504 QNGKYREMFLKQAE
-518 AGSDRRV
+518 GYL
-525 PHRKA
+525 KA
-530 DLRPLADDHRYGRA
+530 
-544 PALHGRGREPNLSS
+544 
-558 LRWKNHR
+558 
-565 IRHARG
+565 
-571 ADGAERKISG
+571 
-581 NVFKA
+581 
-586 GRRVLESLAEVW
+586 
-598 YNKSKFF
+598 
-605 LSREGSLP
+605 
-613 ALLK
+613 

>member
-79 LLALALDLLH
+79 LLALALNLLH

-116 LMVDYRHF
+116 LTVDYRHF
-124 DDPSYFDSYKLT
+124 DDPSYFDSYKLA

-165 ALIASQGIALLLI
+165 ALIASQGVALLLI

-225 DLARVKHQKAAF
+225 DLRASNIKKPLFSLFDGSVK
-237 FAVRRLCEEQGR
+237 
-249 DLSKIRRKGIS
+249 S
-260 DRYSGEPRAAPARR
+260 RAAIYRKYGAKEF
-274 LPVPVYVAWGVMS
+274 LTDILVNLAQLGTTFAVPVYVAWGVMS

-352 PVSVRFDHVS
+352 PFSVRFDHVS

-463 SALRRS
+463 SCLEEVGLRFSLDAQVTKEFDENGAVLSGGDAQRLCLTRLLHSEFGLLILDEPSSALDPIAEYRIAKLIFDRS
-469 AAAFSGRAGHEG
+469 PTTTVMVAHRLSTVVDADRIYLLSDGRIIESGTHAELMAQNGKYREMFLKQAEG
-481 VRRKRRGALGRR
+481 YL
-493 RAAPMP
+493 
-499 DAAAA
+499 
-504 QQIWAAHPRRAVQR
+504 
-518 AGSDRRV
+518 
-525 PHRKA
+525 KA
-530 DLRPLADDHRYGRA
+530 
-544 PALHGRGREPNLSS
+544 
-558 LRWKNHR
+558 
-565 IRHARG
+565 
-571 ADGAERKISG
+571 
-581 NVFKA
+581 
-586 GRRVLESLAEVW
+586 
-598 YNKSKFF
+598 
-605 LSREGSLP
+605 
-613 ALLK
+613 

>member
-14 WDSICFLLAPWWKY
+14 WDGICFLLAPWWKY

-79 LLALALDLLH
+79 LLALALNLLH

-165 ALIASQGIALLLI
+165 ALIASQGVALLLI

-225 DLARVKHQKAAF
+225 DLRASNIKKPLFSLFDGSVK
-237 FAVRRLCEEQGR
+237 
-249 DLSKIRRKGIS
+249 S
-260 DRYSGEPRAAPARR
+260 RAAIYRKYGAKEF
-274 LPVPVYVAWGVMS
+274 LTDILANLAQLGTTFAVPVYVAWGVMS

-352 PVSVRFDHVS
+352 PFSVRFDHVS

-458 DARLK
+458 DARLNSCLEEVGLRLSLDAQVTK
-463 SALRRS
+463 EFDENGAVLSGGDAQRLCLTRLLHSEFGLLILDESSSALDPIAEYRIAKLIFDRS
-469 AAAFSGRAGHEG
+469 PTTTVMVAHRLSTVVDADRIYLLSDGR
-481 VRRKRRGALGRR
+481 
-493 RAAPMP
+493 
-499 DAAAA
+499 
-504 QQIWAAHPRRAVQR
+504 I
-518 AGSDRRV
+518 
-525 PHRKA
+525 
-530 DLRPLADDHRYGRA
+530 
-544 PALHGRGREPNLSS
+544 
-558 LRWKNHR
+558 
-565 IRHARG
+565 
-571 ADGAERKISG
+571 
-581 NVFKA
+581 
-586 GRRVLESLAEVW
+586 LESGTHAELMAQNGK
-598 YNKSKFF
+598 YREMF
-605 LSREGSLP
+605 LKQAEGY
-613 ALLK
+613 LKA

>member
-79 LLALALDLLH
+79 LLALALNLLH
-89 AVYEDFYLRWKKQEI
+89 AVYEDFYLRWKRQEI

-136 TEKFAS
+136 TEEFAS
-142 QSSET
+142 QSSEM
-147 LQNLFSLLSGVAK
+147 LQNLFSLLSGIAK

-165 ALIASQGIALLLI
+165 ALIASQGVALLLI

-225 DLARVKHQKAAF
+225 DLRASNIKKPLFSLFDGSVK
-237 FAVRRLCEEQGR
+237 
-249 DLSKIRRKGIS
+249 S
-260 DRYSGEPRAAPARR
+260 RAAIYRKYGAKEF
-274 LPVPVYVAWGVMS
+274 LTDILANLAQLGTTFAVPVYVAWGVMS

-322 GVAYAQ
+322 GVSYAQ

-352 PVSVRFDHVS
+352 PFSVRFDHVS

-463 SALRRS
+463 SCLEEVGLRLSLDAQVTKEFDENGAVLSGGDAQRLCLTRLLHSEFGLLILDEPSSALDPIAEYRIAKLIFDRS
-469 AAAFSGRAGHEG
+469 PTTTVMVAHRLSTVVDADRIYLLSDGRIIESGTHAELMAQNGKYREMFLKQAEG
-481 VRRKRRGALGRR
+481 YL
-493 RAAPMP
+493 
-499 DAAAA
+499 
-504 QQIWAAHPRRAVQR
+504 
-518 AGSDRRV
+518 
-525 PHRKA
+525 KA
-530 DLRPLADDHRYGRA
+530 
-544 PALHGRGREPNLSS
+544 
-558 LRWKNHR
+558 
-565 IRHARG
+565 
-571 ADGAERKISG
+571 
-581 NVFKA
+581 
-586 GRRVLESLAEVW
+586 
-598 YNKSKFF
+598 
-605 LSREGSLP
+605 
-613 ALLK
+613 

>member
-35 SFISSVLFVPAAGYF
+35 SLISSVLFVPAAGYF

-79 LLALALDLLH
+79 LLALALNLLH

-225 DLARVKHQKAAF
+225 DLRASNIKKPLFSLFDGSVK
-237 FAVRRLCEEQGR
+237 
-249 DLSKIRRKGIS
+249 S
-260 DRYSGEPRAAPARR
+260 RAAIYRKYGAKEF
-274 LPVPVYVAWGVMS
+274 LTDILANLAQLGTTFAVPVYVAWGVMS

-342 STDGEKASDG
+342 STDGEKAPDG
-352 PVSVRFDHVS
+352 PFSVRFDHVS

-463 SALRRS
+463 SCLEEVGLRLSLDAQVTKEFDENGAVLSGGDAQRLCLTRLLHSEFGLLILDEPSSALDPIAEYRIAKLIFDRLPTTTVMVAHRLS
-469 AAAFSGRAGHEG
+469 TVVDADRIYLLSDGRIIESGTHAELMAQNGKYREMFLKQAEG
-481 VRRKRRGALGRR
+481 YL
-493 RAAPMP
+493 
-499 DAAAA
+499 
-504 QQIWAAHPRRAVQR
+504 
-518 AGSDRRV
+518 
-525 PHRKA
+525 KA
-530 DLRPLADDHRYGRA
+530 
-544 PALHGRGREPNLSS
+544 
-558 LRWKNHR
+558 
-565 IRHARG
+565 
-571 ADGAERKISG
+571 
-581 NVFKA
+581 
-586 GRRVLESLAEVW
+586 
-598 YNKSKFF
+598 
-605 LSREGSLP
+605 
-613 ALLK
+613 

>member
-14 WDSICFLLAPWWKY
+14 WDSIRFLLAPWWKY

-79 LLALALDLLH
+79 LLALALNLLH

-124 DDPSYFDSYKLT
+124 DDPSYFDSYKLA

-165 ALIASQGIALLLI
+165 ALIASQGVALLLI

-225 DLARVKHQKAAF
+225 DLRASNIKKPLFSLFDGSVK
-237 FAVRRLCEEQGR
+237 
-249 DLSKIRRKGIS
+249 S
-260 DRYSGEPRAAPARR
+260 RAAIYRKYGAKEF
-274 LPVPVYVAWGVMS
+274 LTDILANLAQLGTTFAVPVYVAWGVMS

-328 KVQRFFDTD
+328 KVQRFFNTD

-352 PVSVRFDHVS
+352 PFSVRFDHVS

-463 SALRRS
+463 SCL
-469 AAAFSGRAGHEG
+469 EG
-481 VRRKRRGALGRR
+481 VGLRLSLDAQVTKEFDENGAVLSGG
-493 RAAPMP
+493 
-499 DAAAA
+499 DAQRLCLTRLLHSEFGLLILDEPSSALDPIAEYRIAKLIFDRSPTTTVMVAHRLSTVVDADRIYLLSGGEIIESGSHAELMA
-504 QQIWAAHPRRAVQR
+504 QNGKYREMFSKQAE
-518 AGSDRRV
+518 GYL
-525 PHRKA
+525 KA
-530 DLRPLADDHRYGRA
+530 
-544 PALHGRGREPNLSS
+544 
-558 LRWKNHR
+558 
-565 IRHARG
+565 
-571 ADGAERKISG
+571 
-581 NVFKA
+581 
-586 GRRVLESLAEVW
+586 
-598 YNKSKFF
+598 
-605 LSREGSLP
+605 
-613 ALLK
+613 

>member
-1 MIPEKTVGKLRQG
+1 MTITERRLIPEKTVGKLRQG

-79 LLALALDLLH
+79 LLALALNLLH
-89 AVYEDFYLRWKKQEI
+89 AVYEDFYLRWKRQEI

-142 QSSET
+142 QSSEM
-147 LQNLFSLLSGVAK
+147 LQNLFSLLSGIAK

-165 ALIASQGIALLLI
+165 ALIASQGVALLLI

-225 DLARVKHQKAAF
+225 DLRASNIKKPLFSLFDGSVK
-237 FAVRRLCEEQGR
+237 
-249 DLSKIRRKGIS
+249 S
-260 DRYSGEPRAAPARR
+260 RAAIYRKYGAKEF
-274 LPVPVYVAWGVMS
+274 LTDILANLAQLSTTFAVPVYVAWGVMS
-287 GNIGGIGVYATLIAS
+287 GNISGIGVYATLIAS

-352 PVSVRFDHVS
+352 PFSVRFDHVS

-463 SALRRS
+463 SCLEEVGLRLSLDAQVTKEFDENGAVLSGGDAQRLCLTRLLHSEFGLLILDEPSSALDPIAEYRIAKLIFDRS
-469 AAAFSGRAGHEG
+469 PTTTVMVAHRLSTVVDADRIYLLSDGRIIESGTHAELMAQNGKYREMFLKQAEG
-481 VRRKRRGALGRR
+481 YL
-493 RAAPMP
+493 
-499 DAAAA
+499 
-504 QQIWAAHPRRAVQR
+504 
-518 AGSDRRV
+518 
-525 PHRKA
+525 KA
-530 DLRPLADDHRYGRA
+530 
-544 PALHGRGREPNLSS
+544 
-558 LRWKNHR
+558 
-565 IRHARG
+565 
-571 ADGAERKISG
+571 
-581 NVFKA
+581 
-586 GRRVLESLAEVW
+586 
-598 YNKSKFF
+598 
-605 LSREGSLP
+605 
-613 ALLK
+613 

>member
-14 WDSICFLLAPWWKY
+14 WGSICFLLAPWWKY

-79 LLALALDLLH
+79 LLALALNLLH

-124 DDPSYFDSYKLT
+124 DDPSYFDSYKLA

-165 ALIASQGIALLLI
+165 ALIASQGVALLLI

-225 DLARVKHQKAAF
+225 DLRASNIKKPLFSLFDGSVK
-237 FAVRRLCEEQGR
+237 
-249 DLSKIRRKGIS
+249 S
-260 DRYSGEPRAAPARR
+260 RAAIYRKYGAKEF
-274 LPVPVYVAWGVMS
+274 LTDILANLAQLGTTFAVPVYVAWGVMS

-352 PVSVRFDHVS
+352 SFSVRFDHVS

-463 SALRRS
+463 SCLEEVGLRLSLDAQVTKEFDENGAVLSGGDAQRLCLTRLLHSEFGLLILDEPSSALDPIAEYRIAKLIFDRS
-469 AAAFSGRAGHEG
+469 PTTTVMVAHRLSTVVDADRIYLLSDGRIIESGTHAELMAQNGKYREMFLKQAEG
-481 VRRKRRGALGRR
+481 YL
-493 RAAPMP
+493 
-499 DAAAA
+499 
-504 QQIWAAHPRRAVQR
+504 
-518 AGSDRRV
+518 
-525 PHRKA
+525 KA
-530 DLRPLADDHRYGRA
+530 
-544 PALHGRGREPNLSS
+544 
-558 LRWKNHR
+558 
-565 IRHARG
+565 
-571 ADGAERKISG
+571 
-581 NVFKA
+581 
-586 GRRVLESLAEVW
+586 
-598 YNKSKFF
+598 
-605 LSREGSLP
+605 
-613 ALLK
+613 

>member
-1 MIPEKTVGKLRQG
+1 MTITERRLIPEKTVGKLRQG

-79 LLALALDLLH
+79 LLALALNLLH

-142 QSSET
+142 QSSEM
-147 LQNLFSLLSGVAK
+147 LQNLFSLLSGIAK

-165 ALIASQGIALLLI
+165 ALIASQGVALLLI

-225 DLARVKHQKAAF
+225 DLRASNIKKPLFSLFDGSVK
-237 FAVRRLCEEQGR
+237 
-249 DLSKIRRKGIS
+249 S
-260 DRYSGEPRAAPARR
+260 RAAIYRKYGAKEF
-274 LPVPVYVAWGVMS
+274 LTDILANLAQLSTTFAVPVYVAWGVMS
-287 GNIGGIGVYATLIAS
+287 GNISGIGVYATLIAS

-352 PVSVRFDHVS
+352 PFSVRFDHVS

-463 SALRRS
+463 SCLEEVGLRLSLDAQVTKEFDENGAVLSGGDAQRLCLTRLLHSEFGLLILDEPSSALDPIAEYRIAKLIFDRS
-469 AAAFSGRAGHEG
+469 PTTTVMVAHRLSTVVDADRIYLLSDGRIIESGTHAELMAQNGKYREMFLKQAEG
-481 VRRKRRGALGRR
+481 YL
-493 RAAPMP
+493 
-499 DAAAA
+499 
-504 QQIWAAHPRRAVQR
+504 
-518 AGSDRRV
+518 
-525 PHRKA
+525 KA
-530 DLRPLADDHRYGRA
+530 
-544 PALHGRGREPNLSS
+544 
-558 LRWKNHR
+558 
-565 IRHARG
+565 
-571 ADGAERKISG
+571 
-581 NVFKA
+581 
-586 GRRVLESLAEVW
+586 
-598 YNKSKFF
+598 
-605 LSREGSLP
+605 
-613 ALLK
+613 

>member
-14 WDSICFLLAPWWKY
+14 WGSICFLLAPWWKY

-79 LLALALDLLH
+79 LLALALNLLH
-89 AVYEDFYLRWKKQEI
+89 AVYEDFYLRWKRQEI

-124 DDPSYFDSYKLT
+124 DDPSYFDSYKLA

-165 ALIASQGIALLLI
+165 ALIASQGVALLLLI

-225 DLARVKHQKAAF
+225 DLRASNIKKPLFSLFDGSVK
-237 FAVRRLCEEQGR
+237 
-249 DLSKIRRKGIS
+249 S
-260 DRYSGEPRAAPARR
+260 RAAIYRKYGAKEF
-274 LPVPVYVAWGVMS
+274 LTDILANLAQLGTTFAVPVYVAWGVMS

-352 PVSVRFDHVS
+352 PFSVRFDHVS

-463 SALRRS
+463 SCLEEVGLRLSLDAQVTKEFDENGAVLSGGDAQRLCLTRLLHSEFGLLILDEPSSALDPIAEYRIAKLIFDRS
-469 AAAFSGRAGHEG
+469 PTTTVMVAHRLSTVVDADRIYLLSDGRIIESGTHAELMAQNGKYREMFLKQAEG
-481 VRRKRRGALGRR
+481 YL
-493 RAAPMP
+493 
-499 DAAAA
+499 
-504 QQIWAAHPRRAVQR
+504 
-518 AGSDRRV
+518 
-525 PHRKA
+525 KA
-530 DLRPLADDHRYGRA
+530 
-544 PALHGRGREPNLSS
+544 
-558 LRWKNHR
+558 
-565 IRHARG
+565 
-571 ADGAERKISG
+571 
-581 NVFKA
+581 
-586 GRRVLESLAEVW
+586 
-598 YNKSKFF
+598 
-605 LSREGSLP
+605 
-613 ALLK
+613 

>member
-1 MIPEKTVGKLRQG
+1 LIPEKTVGKLRQG

-35 SFISSVLFVPAAGYF
+35 SFISSVLFVPAAGDF

-79 LLALALDLLH
+79 LLALALNLLH

-116 LMVDYRHF
+116 LTVDYRHF
-124 DDPSYFDSYKLT
+124 DDPSYFDSYKLA

-165 ALIASQGIALLLI
+165 ALIASQGVALLLI

-225 DLARVKHQKAAF
+225 DLRASNIKKPLFSLFDGSVK
-237 FAVRRLCEEQGR
+237 
-249 DLSKIRRKGIS
+249 S
-260 DRYSGEPRAAPARR
+260 RAAIYRKYGAKEF
-274 LPVPVYVAWGVMS
+274 LTDILANLAQLGTTFAVPVYVAWGVMS

-322 GVAYAQ
+322 GVAYTQ
-328 KVQRFFDTD
+328 KVQHFFDTD

-352 PVSVRFDHVS
+352 PFSVRFDHVS

-463 SALRRS
+463 SCLEEVGLRLSLDAQVTKEFDENGVVLSGGDAQRLCLTRLLHSEFGLLILDEPSSALDPIAEYRIAKLIFDRS
-469 AAAFSGRAGHEG
+469 PTTTVMVAHRLSTVVDADRIYLLSDGRIIESGTHAELMAQNGKYREMFLKQAEG
-481 VRRKRRGALGRR
+481 YL
-493 RAAPMP
+493 
-499 DAAAA
+499 
-504 QQIWAAHPRRAVQR
+504 
-518 AGSDRRV
+518 
-525 PHRKA
+525 KA
-530 DLRPLADDHRYGRA
+530 
-544 PALHGRGREPNLSS
+544 
-558 LRWKNHR
+558 
-565 IRHARG
+565 
-571 ADGAERKISG
+571 
-581 NVFKA
+581 
-586 GRRVLESLAEVW
+586 
-598 YNKSKFF
+598 
-605 LSREGSLP
+605 
-613 ALLK
+613 

>member
-136 TEKFAS
+136 TEEFAS
-142 QSSET
+142 QSSEM

-165 ALIASQGIALLLI
+165 ALIASQGVALLLI

-225 DLARVKHQKAAF
+225 DLRASNIKKPLFSLFDGSVK
-237 FAVRRLCEEQGR
+237 
-249 DLSKIRRKGIS
+249 S
-260 DRYSGEPRAAPARR
+260 RAAIYRKYGAKEF
-274 LPVPVYVAWGVMS
+274 LTDILANLAQLGTTFAVPVYVAWGVMS

-352 PVSVRFDHVS
+352 PFSVRFDHVS

-463 SALRRS
+463 SCLEEVGLRLSLDAQVTKEFDENGAVLSGGDAQRLCLTRLLHSEFGLLILDEPSSALDPIAEYRIAKLIFDRS
-469 AAAFSGRAGHEG
+469 PTTTVMVAHRLSTVVDADRIYLLSDGRIIESGTHAELMAQNGKYREMFLKQAEG
-481 VRRKRRGALGRR
+481 YL
-493 RAAPMP
+493 
-499 DAAAA
+499 
-504 QQIWAAHPRRAVQR
+504 
-518 AGSDRRV
+518 
-525 PHRKA
+525 KA
-530 DLRPLADDHRYGRA
+530 
-544 PALHGRGREPNLSS
+544 
-558 LRWKNHR
+558 
-565 IRHARG
+565 
-571 ADGAERKISG
+571 
-581 NVFKA
+581 
-586 GRRVLESLAEVW
+586 
-598 YNKSKFF
+598 
-605 LSREGSLP
+605 
-613 ALLK
+613 